1 MHGVWPANLIK
12 RHSMFYC
19 LAECDR
25 PWLTT
30 MFPGSPEHRAC
41 CLLFC
46 KLAQLRAGITR
57 NRGTAPPPLKERFG
71 DCDLYCR
78 NLFAIIIQ
86 AEMRCWGGYPDEMP
100 PILKW
105 WINIVTENQNRC
117 DWIVSEL
124 RLGGHVI
131 PQLRAGVAERT
142 VIEPHKARFFAKF
155 SAQRAPASIDMKGGK
170 EGRKGEEWFTP
181 PAAPFSS
188 S

>member
-12 RHSMFYC
+12 RQSMFYC

-25 PWLTT
+25 PWLTD

-105 WINIVTENQNRC
+105 WINIVTENKNMC
-117 DWIVSEL
+117 DWIGCSWTLQVWMTTGY
-124 RLGGHVI
+124 RLDIPRMQGGYRIGLSTGYPCYICMLSRLNPQVI
-131 PQLRAGVAERT
+131 YTISV
-142 VIEPHKARFFAKF
+142 
-155 SAQRAPASIDMKGGK
+155 
-170 EGRKGEEWFTP
+170 
-181 PAAPFSS
+181 
-188 S
+188 